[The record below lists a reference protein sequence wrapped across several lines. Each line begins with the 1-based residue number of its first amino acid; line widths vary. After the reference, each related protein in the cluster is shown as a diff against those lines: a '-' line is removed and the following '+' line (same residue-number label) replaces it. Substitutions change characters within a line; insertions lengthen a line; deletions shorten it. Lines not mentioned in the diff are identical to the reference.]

1 MKIGSLFDLTG
12 KVAMISGGGD
22 GIGRAM
28 AFGLAEAGSDVV
40 VFSRRIEVCEEVAN
54 AIQKLGVRA
63 LAFKCDISR
72 EEDVA
77 RVVSESLKE
86 FKQIDILVNNSGRA
100 WGASPEEIGFDAWQ
114 KVIDINIHG
123 TFRCTQAVGR
133 EMIKQRKG
141 KIINIS
147 SYAGSRGTDP
157 QYLNSIPYNTSKGA
171 LDAFTRDLA
180 VKWAQYNI
188 NVNAIAPGWFP
199 TKMTKWTFDNNG
211 EAILA
216 RIPMKHYG
224 KMEDIM
230 GVAVF
235 LASAA
240 SDYITGQIIGVDGGL
255 TAW

>member
-1 MKIGSLFDLTG
+1 MKTGSLFDLTG

-28 AFGLAEAGSDVV
+28 AVGLADAGANVV
-40 VFSRRIEVCEEVAN
+40 VFSRRIEVCEEVAQE
-54 AIQKLGVRA
+54 IQKLGVRA

-72 EEDVA
+72 QEDVD

-86 FKQIDILVNNSGRA
+86 LKRIDILVNNSGRV
-100 WGASPEEIGFDAWQ
+100 WGASPEEIEFEAWQ

-123 TFRCTQAVGR
+123 TFRCTQAVGK
-133 EMIKQRKG
+133 EMIKMHKG

-157 QYLNSIPYNTSKGA
+157 EYLNSIPYNTSKGA

-180 VKWAQYNI
+180 VKWAQYDI
-188 NVNAIAPGWFP
+188 HVNAIAPGWFP
-199 TKMTKWTFDNNG
+199 TKMTKWTFEHNG
-211 EAILA
+211 EAILS
-216 RIPMKHYG
+216 RIPMKHFG
-224 KMEDIM
+224 KMEDLM
-230 GVAVF
+230 GVVVF